1 MYYVMHVC
9 GCSDNQSQIEL
20 DYTFMARKML
30 LHMTQANDLKNAS
43 SVVACMYYVYVC
55 IHVHTTGACN
65 SCHLVHVQLTM
76 GKTKHVITVCCS
88 LSV

>member
-43 SVVACMYYVYVC
+43 SVVACMYYMYYVYVRVVC
-55 IHVHTTGACN
+55 TCVYMYTPQ
-65 SCHLVHVQLTM
+65 VHVIHATLYM
-76 GKTKHVITVCCS
+76 YS
-88 LSV
+88 